1 MEFNLIA
8 SEVLESAISFMRHE
22 NALLFQKSKKSVW
35 LQKLHIQNQNKD
47 AVLQVICDT
56 AYGYIKKAI
65 DTVSHLVS
73 CLGMFSWKAKE
84 DVYIF
89 LLLQPIESASCIFHL
104 AKYCDRMLRS
114 NAGDNAKAV

>member
-73 CLGMFSWKAKE
+73 CLGMS
-84 DVYIF
+84 
-89 LLLQPIESASCIFHL
+89 S
-104 AKYCDRMLRS
+104 
-114 NAGDNAKAV
+114 

>member
-22 NALLFQKSKKSVW
+22 NALSTLFQKSKKSVW

-73 CLGMFSWKAKE
+73 CLGMF
-84 DVYIF
+84 
-89 LLLQPIESASCIFHL
+89 C
-104 AKYCDRMLRS
+104 
-114 NAGDNAKAV
+114 

>member
-73 CLGMFSWKAKE
+73 CLGMFS
-84 DVYIF
+84 
-89 LLLQPIESASCIFHL
+89 
-104 AKYCDRMLRS
+104 
-114 NAGDNAKAV
+114 